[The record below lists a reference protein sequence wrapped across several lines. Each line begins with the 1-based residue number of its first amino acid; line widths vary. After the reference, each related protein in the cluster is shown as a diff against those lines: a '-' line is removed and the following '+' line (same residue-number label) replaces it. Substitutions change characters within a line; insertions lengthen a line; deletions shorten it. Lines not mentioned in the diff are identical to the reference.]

1 MNELDENI
9 GKIYVEGDY
18 YFLEKIYSGL
28 ANLIEEEPIVKKRA
42 KKHNFKLVS
51 SKWIMEINPFYH
63 IETILNKSKKNKAE
77 KNRYRLKIKL
87 KYKQ

>member
-18 YFLEKIYSGL
+18 YFLEKIYASL
-28 ANLIEEEPIVKKRA
+28 ADLINEEPIVKKRA
-42 KKHNFKLVS
+42 KNHSFKLIS
-51 SKWIMEINPFYH
+51 SKWFMELNPFYH
-63 IETILNKSKKNKAE
+63 IETILNKSKTKPE

-87 KYKQ
+87 KYNK